1 MSKKSKKLYVKL
13 ERLIVSRG
21 YMSQDM
27 CDKISRVGSRKE
39 SYWKRHI
46 IDLCELVLDMND
58 NIDDDTK
65 HLLEKSILWAK
76 S

>member
-1 MSKKSKKLYVKL
+1 
-13 ERLIVSRG
+13 
-21 YMSQDM
+21 MSQDM